1 MELFSTFAFVP
12 NCLAQFGKIT
22 FYFHGKH
29 QKYMKIK
36 KKKKRKIER
45 NQKNPL
51 KTIVYSGCNCFE
63 MKNSCVA
70 ILLSIM
76 NRYVLFYSKQFE
88 IV

>member
-22 FYFHGKH
+22 FYSW
-29 QKYMKIK
+29 QTSKIYENQE
-36 KKKKRKIER
+36 KKKRKIER